1 MITWSTE
8 AQTVTIAA
16 VGGIEYA
23 AIRESGSPALRV
35 AWRYRISRAG
45 RWFACG
51 QLIPD
56 GKTFT
61 VQGWDG
67 QLIGRVT
74 SIPDGLQTVRHFYA
88 SIALRVPEPRPEATG
103 PQLQ

>member
-1 MITWSTE
+1 MITRSTD
-8 AQTVTIAA
+8 AQAVAIAA

-23 AIRESGSPALRV
+23 AIRQLGSPALRV

-51 QLIPD
+51 QLVPD

-61 VQGWDG
+61 VQGRDG
-67 QLIGRVT
+67 QLIGRVA
-74 SIPDGLQTVRHFYA
+74 SIHDGLQTVRHFCT
-88 SIALRVPEPRPEATG
+88 SIARAPQPRPAATD

>member
-1 MITWSTE
+1 MITRSTG
-8 AQTVTIAA
+8 AQAVTIAA
-16 VGGIEYA
+16 VGGIEYG
-23 AIRESGSPALRV
+23 AIRQHGSQALRV

-51 QLIPD
+51 QLVPD

-74 SIPDGLQTVRHFYA
+74 SIHDGLETVRHFYA
-88 SIALRVPEPRPEATG
+88 SIALRVPEPRPEATD

>member
-1 MITWSTE
+1 MITSSTE
-8 AQTVTIAA
+8 ARPVTIAA

-23 AIRESGSPALRV
+23 AIRQRGSPALRV

-74 SIPDGLQTVRHFYA
+74 SIHDGIHTVRHFYA
-88 SIALRVPEPRPEATG
+88 AIALRVPPPRPQATD